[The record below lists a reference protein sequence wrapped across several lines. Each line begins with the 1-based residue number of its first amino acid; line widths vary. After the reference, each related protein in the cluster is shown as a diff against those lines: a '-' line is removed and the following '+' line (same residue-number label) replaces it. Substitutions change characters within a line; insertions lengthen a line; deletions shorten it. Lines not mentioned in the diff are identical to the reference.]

1 MKGAHS
7 HYDIKLDI
15 KCSRLCFLV
24 VKDIVITFFFFFFS
38 FSLSVLLFPDTHSVS
53 VEISTEITR

>member
-1 MKGAHS
+1 MFQTMLSCCKGHC
-7 HYDIKLDI
+7 DNI
-15 KCSRLCFLV
+15 
-24 VKDIVITFFFFFFS
+24 FFFFFA